1 MKLFKWKSDKKP
13 VFPNLI
19 EKFFGKKI
27 TDITKPGET
36 VSTVPSVNISDAK
49 KAFEVDVAVP
59 GIDKKDIN
67 IEVQDNCLVISCEKQ
82 YDNEEKNK
90 NWMRREYGYAS
101 FQRMFELPES
111 ADPDKIQANLKNGVL
126 KVKVSKK
133 EGFQSKTKQI
143 EIQ

>member
-82 YDNEEKNK
+82 YDNEEKT
-90 NWMRREYGYAS
+90 
-101 FQRMFELPES
+101 
-111 ADPDKIQANLKNGVL
+111 
-126 KVKVSKK
+126 
-133 EGFQSKTKQI
+133 KTGCAGNMAILHFSVCLNYLRALILTKFRLI
-143 EIQ
+143 